1 MFSIAEQLENVRQ
14 SIQKATKAAGRPD
27 GAVTLL
33 PVSKRKGPD
42 ILAKAFYSGCRCFGE
57 NYLSEAL
64 HKQEALAQILGD
76 KAQEI
81 EWHFIG
87 PIQSNKTKSIAEN
100 FAWVQSIDREKIAHR
115 LNKQRPVGLAPLNV
129 CIQVNID
136 EEYTKSGILSADV
149 SDFADFVNNLENLSL
164 RGLMCIPSAKAG
176 ERALMLSMQ
185 RMHTAFKQLQCRYPS
200 VDTLSM
206 GMSADQE
213 TAIFNGSTM
222 VRVGTAIFGAR
233 S

>member
-27 GAVTLL
+27 GVVTLL
-33 PVSKRKGPD
+33 PVSKKKGPK
-42 ILAKAFYSGCRCFGE
+42 ILAEAFHLGCRCFGE

-64 HKQEALAQILGD
+64 EKQEALAQILGD
-76 KAQEI
+76 QAQEI

-87 PIQSNKTKSIAEN
+87 PIQSNKTKAIAEN
-100 FAWVQSIDREKIAHR
+100 FAWVQSIDREKTAIR
-115 LNKQRPVGLAPLNV
+115 LSTQRPIGMAPLNV

-136 EEYTKSGILSADV
+136 AEHTKSGILSRDI
-149 SDFADFVNNLENLSL
+149 SDFADFIHNLEHLNL
-164 RGLMCIPSAKAG
+164 RGLMCIPSAKSD
-176 ERALMLSMQ
+176 ERALMLSME
-185 RMHTAFKQLQCRYPS
+185 RMHTAFKQLQLRYKS

-213 TAIFNGSTM
+213 TAILYGSTM

-233 S
+233 G